1 MTENEWMLL
10 VGGVAGG
17 FVLNVVAN
25 LVHPVLLKLLGKSS
39 DRQLRKKQEA
49 EWGHYKFVKKL
60 RDRGGDKHFLYLL
73 LSAIGVM
80 CFVLLCTGVVVGM
93 LMTSSSS
100 VPTILGAAG
109 AGGVLGSF
117 VILIQTEMR
126 IQNFPRY
133 EEQVRKKWGL
143 PPEK

>member
-1 MTENEWMLL
+1 
-10 VGGVAGG
+10 
-17 FVLNVVAN
+17 
-25 LVHPVLLKLLGKSS
+25 
-39 DRQLRKKQEA
+39 
-49 EWGHYKFVKKL
+49 
-60 RDRGGDKHFLYLL
+60 
-73 LSAIGVM
+73 M

>member
-1 MTENEWMLL
+1 MNGSDLRMDNRDCSARICACNLNL
-10 VGGVAGG
+10 S
-17 FVLNVVAN
+17 VL
-25 LVHPVLLKLLGKSS
+25 
-39 DRQLRKKQEA
+39 E
-49 EWGHYKFVKKL
+49 
-60 RDRGGDKHFLYLL
+60 
-73 LSAIGVM
+73 
-80 CFVLLCTGVVVGM
+80 
-93 LMTSSSS
+93 
-100 VPTILGAAG
+100 AAG